1 MSWDTTKYNTMY
13 TLTDMCKVGVKEDLH
28 EICEKCQSEVTTPIS
43 FPGGI
48 KSLFVVSDIAGE
60 LL

>member
-1 MSWDTTKYNTMY
+1 MQWSDIKYQTMNK
-13 TLTDMCKVGVKEDLH
+13 LTEMARVGVKEKMRT
-28 EICEKCQSEVTTPIS
+28 ECEKCGTEVTTPIS

-48 KSLFVVSDIAGE
+48 KSLFVISDITGE